1 MESEP
6 PSGISPAPKGETER
20 HKGLKDLAV
29 RWAKQNGLKLV
40 AKEVSFPHNRF
51 RVDVAAFRP
60 HHKIPSKIQ
69 LTGDLGITAVF
80 ECKQSRS
87 DLIKDSKNQEKALA
101 RLKALV
107 QRKAKLESLL
117 KIHCP
122 HLARGEFLFPEFDNY
137 AFESLEHE
145 THRRV
150 MRQIRETQSALSYK
164 TKFDRMFRYKLA
176 NLHYLVLEQ
185 GIIKAHEVPL
195 GWGLL
200 IRRNEDSLELVEA
213 PALQAISIPM
223 QVFFLQRMAAAGSRG
238 VR

>member
-1 MESEP
+1 M
-6 PSGISPAPKGETER
+6 
-20 HKGLKDLAV
+20 
-29 RWAKQNGLKLV
+29 V

-60 HHKIPSKIQ
+60 HHKVPSKIQ
-69 LTGDLGITAVF
+69 LEGELGVTAVF

-87 DLIKDSKNQEKALA
+87 DLIKDSQDQAKAMA
-101 RLKALV
+101 RLKTLV

-137 AFESLEHE
+137 DFESLEHE
-145 THRRV
+145 SHNRV
-150 MRQIRETQSALSYK
+150 IRQIRETQSAISYK

-176 NLHYLVLEQ
+176 HLHYLVLEKD
-185 GIIKAHEVPL
+185 IIKAHEVPL

-200 IRRNEDSLELVEA
+200 VRKDEDSLELVEA
-213 PALQAISIPM
+213 PARQRISTSM
-223 QVFFLQRMAAAGSRG
+223 QIFFLQRIAAAGSRG
-238 VR
+238 FR